1 MAIRMTK
8 LLFLLLLFSC
18 SIHAQLKKFS
28 FSQPKMGSYFTIVF
42 YDKDTLH
49 ATRMANECFALVDS
63 LNEIFSDYIPGSELN
78 RLSSSSGKAEWVSV
92 SAPLLDILLVSQKA
106 WKLSGGAFDITV
118 GPVIRLWRRARKENR
133 FPDKDSLAVALKATG
148 FNYILI
154 DSIHKRVQLIKPGM
168 RLDLGGIAQ
177 GYMAQKVLNH
187 LQYYQINSALVD
199 ASGDIVTG
207 DAPPDKAGWRI
218 AVNLPES
225 TTELMDNK
233 IVVHNK
239 AVITSGDVYQ
249 YMIHDGKR
257 YSHIVD
263 PRTGYGVTN
272 QRNATVITADGVEAD
287 WLATACTILSLK
299 QIRRLARKLKAGFL
313 IGTMKEEKLIFYKNK
328 IFETYQP
335 GIEKGLH

>member
-1 MAIRMTK
+1 MDTPMTK
-8 LLFLLLLFSC
+8 WLLLILFFSC

-42 YDKDTLH
+42 YDKDSLH
-49 ATRMANECFALVDS
+49 ATKMANECFELVDS
-63 LNEIFSDYIPGSELN
+63 LNEIYSDYIPGSELN
-78 RLSSSSGKAEWVSV
+78 RLSSSSGKGEWVSL
-92 SAPLLDILLVSQKA
+92 SASLLDILLVSQSA
-106 WKLSGGAFDITV
+106 WKLSRGAFDITI
-118 GPVIRLWRRARKENR
+118 GPIVRLWRKARKDNR
-133 FPDKDSLAVALKATG
+133 FPDKDSLAGALKATG
-148 FNYILI
+148 FQYILI
-154 DSIHKRVQLIKPGM
+154 DSIHKRVQLMKPGM

-187 LQYYQINSALVD
+187 LQNNQINSALID
-199 ASGDIVTG
+199 ASGDIVMG
-207 DAPPDKAGWRI
+207 DAPPDKDGWRI

-272 QRNATVITADGVEAD
+272 QRNATVITDDGVEAD
-287 WLATACTILSLK
+287 WLATASTILSIK
-299 QIRRLARKLKAGFL
+299 QIRKLTKKLNAGFL
-313 IGTMKEEKLIFYKNK
+313 IGVIKKGKLVYYKNK
-328 IFETYQP
+328 NFERHRA
-335 GIEKGLH
+335 GMGNALR